1 MKKILKTIFVFILS
15 MFLLLNPIFN
25 IYAQETETNQ
35 IKYVGGKASADG
47 VKISKTI
54 SKSNLENYFDI
65 TLTVETTSK
74 IEEITKAQDLAVVLV
89 MDISNT
95 MNEKFKGGGS
105 STKIS
110 AAKNSAIDF
119 IKEFYKYSMNSN
131 AVRQIGLVTF
141 NRDSHDIFGGLKNV
155 NSTSKTTLI
164 DSVNGITAPSGA
176 DIKWTNM
183 ESGLK
188 MGNDLLA
195 TTSVKNKYIIF
206 LTDGLP
212 TTYIKSGYE
221 GYTPANTTHNSNKGY
236 VEGNFYNFVK
246 NKKVPGTNYSEFGAR
261 KAELQAYGMK
271 NNGIKIYSIG
281 IGITSQSTLYH
292 LQYETTGDGYILD
305 QTVDTDTEKNNHNYT
320 RGVTYRVPRYYT
332 ILPGVNVPSKNAT
345 TDASVRAKY
354 NDTSYYETWLS
365 EYIGSDAIGTNE
377 KNRKYYYDSD
387 NKTALENAYKEIF
400 NDIKEMTDQEINA
413 SWVAEDPMNASGQT
427 KNIQFVGLYDDN
439 MNLKNELNTANAGES
454 DTASYNEAKDTISWD
469 LKTSTRTE
477 TKKQENGKKVMYYKY
492 EIKYKIRL
500 ENELKD
506 FVEKKDYSTNG
517 KTYLDYVV
525 IENINGVN
533 VRSEK
538 RTLEF
543 PVPKVEGYLGTLEFT
558 KKSSYKD
565 QIVSGAVFELVHS
578 DDCPCLNER
587 KHMNANFKLT
597 STSNSNGKV
606 TFNNIPS
613 GHTYKLKEV
622 KTDDYHTLNETIYDV
637 KVSYGKTTHNIENST
652 VINNINTK
660 DLVIVKEVKNITINK
675 SFDFEINATYK
686 EEKLNGTYKV
696 IRTINRRDTNE
707 EITFVDGVAK
717 FKLKHNESI
726 TIKNLPIKINFNIKE
741 LNIDGFNVKYQVNDG
756 NIKKFNDKEL
766 ENNTLEDNMKIKF
779 INSSGYVM
787 PGTGSS
793 GMLILA
799 IIGTL
804 LLLIPILYISVNI
817 LKKD

>member
-221 GYTPANTTHNSNKGY
+221 GYTPAKTTHNSNKGY

-543 PVPKVEGYLGTLEFT
+543 PVPKVEGY
-558 KKSSYKD
+558 
-565 QIVSGAVFELVHS
+565 
-578 DDCPCLNER
+578 
-587 KHMNANFKLT
+587 
-597 STSNSNGKV
+597 
-606 TFNNIPS
+606 
-613 GHTYKLKEV
+613 
-622 KTDDYHTLNETIYDV
+622 
-637 KVSYGKTTHNIENST
+637 
-652 VINNINTK
+652 
-660 DLVIVKEVKNITINK
+660 
-675 SFDFEINATYK
+675 
-686 EEKLNGTYKV
+686 
-696 IRTINRRDTNE
+696 
-707 EITFVDGVAK
+707 
-717 FKLKHNESI
+717 
-726 TIKNLPIKINFNIKE
+726 
-741 LNIDGFNVKYQVNDG
+741 
-756 NIKKFNDKEL
+756 
-766 ENNTLEDNMKIKF
+766 
-779 INSSGYVM
+779 
-787 PGTGSS
+787 
-793 GMLILA
+793 
-799 IIGTL
+799 
-804 LLLIPILYISVNI
+804 
-817 LKKD
+817 